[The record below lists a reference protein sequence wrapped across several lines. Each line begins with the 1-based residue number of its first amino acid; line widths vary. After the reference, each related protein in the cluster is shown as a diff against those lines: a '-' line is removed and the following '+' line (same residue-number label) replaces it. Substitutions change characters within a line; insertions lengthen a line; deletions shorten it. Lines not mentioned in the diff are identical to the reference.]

1 MTTSNDAEF
10 DEIINEIG
18 ITEADFEY
26 LDRDVEGADDP
37 DAVDST
43 MDTTVKIRLKRDPYS
58 GIVLRYGRVSLA
70 PPSDKGSDEAVM
82 NFDYE
87 IVRTDD
93 DAEPTDKINDQFD
106 DFIGRV
112 LHYIILRSFQT
123 GEYKIGRDTDS
134 DSDSE
139 ESPQK

>member
-1 MTTSNDAEF
+1 MTVGNDGEF
-10 DEIINEIG
+10 DEIIREIG
-18 ITEADFEY
+18 ISDSDFQY

-43 MDTTVKIRLKRDPYS
+43 MDTTVKIRLKREPYS
-58 GIVLRYGRVSLA
+58 GIVIRYGRVSLA
-70 PPSDKGSDEAVM
+70 PPADEGSDEAIM

-93 DAEPTDKINDQFD
+93 DTDEVELTDQFD
-106 DFIGRV
+106 EFIGRV

-123 GEYKIGRDTDS
+123 GEYKIGRTTDS
-134 DSDSE
+134 DRDSE
-139 ESPQK
+139 ESPQE